1 MKEYEALLIVV
12 PELSER
18 DLTEFTRQFG
28 EQVLRVGGKILGC
41 TPLGKRRLSYRI
53 KRVTEGI
60 YLKVNFEAPPLEISS
75 LRKTLALMEPLVR
88 LTIFQGSKPPQE
100 TKRETSDGESK

>member
-1 MKEYEALLIVV
+1 MREYEALIIAA
-12 PELSER
+12 PDLSEQA
-18 DLTEFTRQFG
+18 LTEFTRQFG
-28 EQVLRVGGKILGC
+28 EQVLRLGGKVLGC

-75 LRKTLALMEPLVR
+75 LRKTFALMESLVR
-88 LTIFQGSKPPQE
+88 LTIFQGGKPPQE
-100 TKRETSDGESK
+100 TKRETSDGESE